1 LLFEVKVVEAEIVTE
16 SPGLVHTI
24 QKEDYERVKH
34 GEDTIP
40 TDDFVEHARNAIK

>member
-1 LLFEVKVVEAEIVTE
+1 LLFKVEIVEAEIVTE

-34 GEDTIP
+34 GEDAIP
-40 TDDFVEHARNAIK
+40 TNDFVKHARDTIK